1 VEVLKITCL
10 ESCVLKGLTV
20 QQIDVMEGTGI
31 VIQECQIEAL
41 RINTKC
47 RVINCKI
54 GSITVNNVEGCCFE
68 DNFISEICIKASSN
82 CIFSRNYVVGA
93 IKIQGCSDTQLIS
106 NEIVRSTFVIEDSK
120 YIELIGNQIT
130 YPTQNG
136 LLLLGDSIVCCELN
150 QISNVADYANIALKD
165 KSGVNLQKNLITD
178 S

>member
-1 VEVLKITCL
+1 
-10 ESCVLKGLTV
+10 
-20 QQIDVMEGTGI
+20 M
-31 VIQECQIEAL
+31 
-41 RINTKC
+41 
-47 RVINCKI
+47 
-54 GSITVNNVEGCCFE
+54 
-68 DNFISEICIKASSN
+68 
-82 CIFSRNYVVGA
+82 VGA

-165 KSGVNLQKNLITD
+165 KSGVNL
-178 S
+178 